1 MCLAT
6 DVLHAGRPYDMG
18 YAQGVLMKDRVQ
30 GMMNSA
36 WNFFELQV
44 VGHSDCIY
52 SVQSISGLLYIYMC
66 SVLCG
71 VPIYVLC
78 TVQCFNICALYCAVF
93 HYMCSVSFGVPTTIN
108 TTAFSG
114 GSNKWYG
121 SLLSCMVSQGCCKFG
136 VSCLVSGKLHY

>member
-6 DVLHAGRPYDMG
+6 DVLYAGTPYDMG
-18 YAQGVLMKDRVQ
+18 YAQGVLMKDKVQ

-52 SVQSISGLLYIYMC
+52 SVQSISGLLYIY
-66 SVLCG
+66 
-71 VPIYVLC
+71 VLC

-93 HYMCSVSFGVPTTIN
+93 QLP
-108 TTAFSG
+108 
-114 GSNKWYG
+114 
-121 SLLSCMVSQGCCKFG
+121 
-136 VSCLVSGKLHY
+136 